1 MAEDGVSERAD
12 GASRRRGRRAAAAV
26 LLALAA
32 GGWWWESGGQDR
44 FIPKRFVEVEGGWL
58 YRSGQIDRHLIR
70 EVLDAHDIALIVSL
84 RADDPARPD
93 HREEIEAA
101 SELGV
106 ERVVL
111 SLHGDGTGDPRR
123 YAVALAAMAGAR
135 REGRAVLVHCAAGV
149 RRSAAAV
156 ALYELLVD
164 GGPTEA
170 AWRELDRF
178 GSPAEESALLPYLNA
193 NMRRI
198 AEELVALGAIDR
210 VPDPLPVLKPPP
222 RGLAALWP
230 RWVAAG
236 SR

>member
-1 MAEDGVSERAD
+1 MAR
-12 GASRRRGRRAAAAV
+12 
-26 LLALAA
+26 
-32 GGWWWESGGQDR
+32 
-44 FIPKRFVEVEGGWL
+44 
-58 YRSGQIDRHLIR
+58 
-70 EVLDAHDIALIVSL
+70 
-84 RADDPARPD
+84 
-93 HREEIEAA
+93 
-101 SELGV
+101 
-106 ERVVL
+106 
-111 SLHGDGTGDPRR
+111 
-123 YAVALAAMAGAR
+123 AR

-164 GGPTEA
+164 GEPAEA

-198 AEELVALGAIDR
+198 AEELVALGVIDR
-210 VPDPLPVLKPPP
+210 VPHPLPVLKPPP